1 MSKQQETITNVDAVV
16 VGAGFTGLY
25 ALYRLREMG
34 LKVQGF
40 EAGSDVGGTW
50 YWNRYPGARTDSTC
64 TVYQYWFSDELLD
77 EWNWEERF
85 PSQAETERY
94 LNFVAD
100 KFDLRKSFQFSSRVT
115 AASFDERT
123 QRWLVTIEDGTKLQS
138 QFLLM
143 GTGGLTEPVYP
154 DIPGVGDF
162 EGESFH
168 TSRWPREKA
177 DFSGKRVGIIGTA
190 ATGIQVIQT
199 IASEVS
205 ELTVFQRTPNYTI
218 PMQNFKLDD
227 EMRQKYRQEMPLIK
241 QKVHETFT
249 GHDYGTDPRPF
260 SEVPEAERREIME
273 RLWADGTLAYWAG
286 SFAELFTDEA
296 VNEEFSKFAREKIRA
311 RIKDPA
317 LAEKLLPTD
326 HGFGTRRVPLETNYY
341 EAFNRDNV
349 TLVDVNETS
358 IESITHTGIKTS
370 AQEHQFDVLI
380 YATGFEVGTGALTR
394 IDIRGSDGTSL
405 KECWAKDAE
414 TFMGM
419 QVHGYPNMFTVMA
432 PMSPGAAYCNVP
444 TCSQQQVEWITDCID
459 HVRKQRQQSI
469 EPTREAQNQWVAHH
483 DEVGAVM
490 LAHKTR
496 SWHVTTTSDGR
507 TRPVA
512 YAGGAHVY
520 KQRCDEIKIQGY
532 PEFNLS

>member
-1 MSKQQETITNVDAVV
+1 MSKKQETNSVDAVV

-25 ALYRLREMG
+25 ALYRLRELG
-34 LKVQGF
+34 LSVQGF

-50 YWNRYPGARTDSTC
+50 YWNRYPGARTDSTS

-77 EWNWEERF
+77 EWDWEERF

-100 KFDLRKSFQFSSRVT
+100 KFDLRKSFQFSARVM
-115 AASFDERT
+115 AANFDART
-123 QRWLVTIEDGTKLQS
+123 HRWLVTIEDGTQLEA
-138 QFLLM
+138 QFLVM

-154 DIPGVGDF
+154 EIPGVGDF
-162 EGESFH
+162 AGESFH
-168 TSRWPREKA
+168 TSRWPHEKV
-177 DFSGKRVGIIGTA
+177 DLSGNRVGIIGTA

-205 ELTVFQRTPNYTI
+205 HLTVFQRTPNYTI
-218 PMQNFKLDD
+218 PMRNFKLDD
-227 EMRQKYRQEMPLIK
+227 EMRRKYRQDMPFIK
-241 QKVHETFT
+241 EKVHETFT
-249 GHDYGTDPRPF
+249 GHDYGTDPRAF
-260 SEVPEAERREIME
+260 AQVPVEERHEIME

-286 SFAELFTDEA
+286 SFAELFTDET
-296 VNEEFSKFAREKIRA
+296 VNEAFSQFAREKIRA

-349 TLVDVNETS
+349 TLVDVNETP
-358 IESITHTGIKTS
+358 IKSITHSGIRTS
-370 AQEHQFDVLI
+370 TQEHLFDVLI

-394 IDIRGSDGTSL
+394 IDICGSNGTSL
-405 KECWAKDAE
+405 KERWAKEAE
-414 TFMGM
+414 TFMGL

-444 TCSQQQVEWITDCID
+444 TCSQQQVEWITDCIG
-459 HVRKQRQQSI
+459 HVRKQHLQSI

-483 DEVGAVM
+483 DEVGSVM
-490 LAHKTR
+490 LANNTR
-496 SWHVTTTSDGR
+496 SWHVTETADGR

-520 KQRCDEIKIQGY
+520 KQRCDEIKSQGY
-532 PEFNLS
+532 PGFNVT

>member
-1 MSKQQETITNVDAVV
+1 MSKKSPSISSVDAVV
-16 VGAGFTGLY
+16 IGAGFTGLY
-25 ALYRLREMG
+25 ALHRLREMG
-34 LKVQGF
+34 LSVQGF

-64 TVYQYWFSDELLD
+64 TVYQYWFSEELLD
-77 EWNWEERF
+77 QWDWHERF

-100 KFDLRKSFQFSSRVT
+100 KFDLRKSFQFNSRVT
-115 AASFDERT
+115 AANFNEQT
-123 QRWLVTIEDGTKLQS
+123 QRWLIEVEDGTQLEA

-154 DIPGVGDF
+154 EIPGIADF
-162 EGESFH
+162 KGESFH
-168 TSRWPREKA
+168 TSRWPHEKV
-177 DFSGKRVGIIGTA
+177 DFKGKRVGVIGTA

-199 IASEVS
+199 IASEV
-205 ELTVFQRTPNYTI
+205 EHLTVFQRTPNYSI
-218 PMQNFKLDD
+218 PMRNFKLDD
-227 EMRQKYRQEMPLIK
+227 EMRKKYRDEMPNTIK
-241 QKVHETFT
+241 KINETFS
-249 GHDYGTDPRPF
+249 GHDYGVDPREF
-260 SEVPEAERREIME
+260 AKVPADERREIME

-286 SFAELFTDEA
+286 SFAEVFTDET
-296 VNEEFSKFAREKIRA
+296 VNEEYSKFAREKIRA
-311 RIKDPA
+311 RINDPV
-317 LAEKLLPTD
+317 LAEKLVPTD

-349 TLVDVNETS
+349 DLVDVNETP
-358 IESITHTGIKTS
+358 ITGVTQSGIKTGTD
-370 AQEHQFDVLI
+370 EYEFDVII

-394 IDIRGSDGTSL
+394 IDIRGRDGTSL
-405 KECWAKDAE
+405 KERWAKETE
-414 TFMGM
+414 TFMGL

-459 HVRKQRQQSI
+459 HVRKQGQQSI
-469 EPTREAQNQWVAHH
+469 EPTRKAQDEWVAHH
-483 DEVGAVM
+483 DEVGSVM

-496 SWHVTTTSDGR
+496 SWHVTKTADGR

-512 YAGGAHVY
+512 YAGGAHIY
-520 KQRCDEIKIQGY
+520 KQRCDEIKEQGY
-532 PEFNLS
+532 PDFNVA

>member
-1 MSKQQETITNVDAVV
+1 MSNKQDSITQVDAVV
-16 VGAGFTGLY
+16 IGAGFTGLY

-64 TVYQYWFSDELLD
+64 TVYQYWFSDELLEQWD
-77 EWNWEERF
+77 WNERF

-100 KFDLRKSFQFSSRVT
+100 KFDLKKHFQFSSRVT
-115 AASFDERT
+115 AANFNEQT
-123 QRWLVTIEDGTKLQS
+123 QRWSVLTEDGSQFES
-138 QFLLM
+138 QFLVM

-154 DIPGVGDF
+154 EIPGVEDF
-162 EGESFH
+162 EGQSFH
-168 TSRWPREKA
+168 TSRWPHEKV
-177 DFSGKRVGIIGTA
+177 DFTGKRVGIIGTA

-218 PMQNFKLDD
+218 PMRNFKLDD
-227 EMRQKYRQEMPLIK
+227 ELRQKYRDEMPVIK
-241 QKVHETFT
+241 QKVNETFT
-249 GHDYGTDPRPF
+249 GHDYAADPRAF
-260 SEVPEAERREIME
+260 AQVPADERREIME

-286 SFAELFTDEA
+286 SFAEVFTDEA
-296 VNEEFSKFAREKIRA
+296 VNEEFSNFAREKIRA

-349 TLVDVNETS
+349 KLVDVNETP
-358 IESITHTGIKTS
+358 IESITKSGIKTTT
-370 AQEHQFDVLI
+370 EEYEFDVLI

-394 IDIRGSDGTSL
+394 IDIRGLDGISL
-405 KECWAKDAE
+405 KERWSQEAR
-414 TFMGM
+414 TFMGL

-444 TCSQQQVEWITDCID
+444 TCSQQQVEWITDCIE
-459 HVRKQRQQSI
+459 HVRTQKRQSI
-469 EPTREAQNQWVAHH
+469 EPSQQAQDEWVVHH
-483 DEVGAVM
+483 DEVGSVM

-496 SWHVTTTSDGR
+496 SWHVTKTADGR

-512 YAGGAHVY
+512 YAGGAQVY
-520 KQRCDEIKIQGY
+520 KQRCDEIKEQGY
-532 PEFNLS
+532 PQFNVR

>member
-1 MSKQQETITNVDAVV
+1 MSNTQDTITSVDAVV

-34 LKVQGF
+34 FSVQGF
-40 EAGSDVGGTW
+40 EAGTGVGGTW

-77 EWNWEERF
+77 EWDWNERF

-94 LNFVAD
+94 LNFVAE
-100 KFDLRKSFQFSSRVT
+100 KFDLAKHFQFSARVT
-115 AASFDERT
+115 AASFNEQT
-123 QRWLVTIEDGTKLQS
+123 QRWLVTVEDGTQFES
-138 QFLLM
+138 QFLVM

-154 DIPGVGDF
+154 DIPGVGEF
-162 EGESFH
+162 AGQSFH
-168 TSRWPREKA
+168 TSRWPHEKV
-177 DFSGKRVGIIGTA
+177 DFSGKRVGVIGTA

-205 ELTVFQRTPNYTI
+205 HLTVFQRTPNYTI
-218 PMQNFKLDD
+218 PMRNFQLDD
-227 EMRQKYRQEMPLIK
+227 EMRRKYREEMPSIK
-241 QKVHETFT
+241 QKVLETFS
-249 GHDYGTDPRPF
+249 GHDYGVDPREF
-260 SEVPEAERREIME
+260 SEVPVEERLEIME
-273 RLWADGTLAYWAG
+273 RLWDDGTLAYWAG
-286 SFAELFTDEA
+286 SFSEVFTDEA

-311 RIKDPA
+311 RINDPEI
-317 LAEKLLPTD
+317 AEKLLPKD

-349 TLVDVNETS
+349 TLVDVNDTP
-358 IESITHTGIKTS
+358 IEAITKSGIKTS
-370 AQEHQFDVLI
+370 EEEYKFDVLI

-394 IDIRGSDGTSL
+394 IDIRGRDGTSL
-405 KECWAKDAE
+405 KDRWAQDAE
-414 TFMGM
+414 TFMGL

-459 HVRKQRQQSI
+459 HLREQKQQSI
-469 EPTREAQNQWVAHH
+469 EPTLKAQDAWVAHH
-483 DEVGAVM
+483 DEVGSAM

-512 YAGGAHVY
+512 YAGGAQVY
-520 KQRCDEIKIQGY
+520 KQRCDEIKAQGY
-532 PEFNLS
+532 PDFEVR